1 MRRIKLVLAV
11 GAMMAMLLA
20 MAAAPALANGGKHH
34 DGGRPH
40 NNDVRFLDRNN
51 DDFELNDL
59 LILDALDFDEVDLHD
74 GDNCEV
80 DSGIIG
86 FDIDCDEGV
95 DVDVDFDPLNI
106 DVDV

>member
-34 DGGRPH
+34 DGGRH
-40 NNDVRFLDRNN
+40 DNDVRFLDRNN

-74 GDNCEV
+74 GDDCEV

-86 FDIDCDEGV
+86 FDIDCNEGV
-95 DVDVDFDPLNI
+95 DVDVDFDPFNI

>member
-1 MRRIKLVLAV
+1 MRRIKLILAV

-20 MAAAPALANGGKHH
+20 IAAAPALANGEKHH
-34 DGGRPH
+34 DGGRLH
-40 NNDVRFLDRNN
+40 NNNDVRFLDRNN

-59 LILDALDFDEVDLHD
+59 LILDDFDEVDLHN
-74 GDNCEV
+74 GNNCEV

-86 FDIDCDEGV
+86 FDIGCDEGV
-95 DVDVDFDPLNI
+95 DVGFDPFNI

>member
-1 MRRIKLVLAV
+1 MRRIKLILAV

-59 LILDALDFDEVDLHD
+59 LILDDFDEVDLHN

-86 FDIDCDEGV
+86 FDIGCDEGV
-95 DVDVDFDPLNI
+95 DVGFDPFNI